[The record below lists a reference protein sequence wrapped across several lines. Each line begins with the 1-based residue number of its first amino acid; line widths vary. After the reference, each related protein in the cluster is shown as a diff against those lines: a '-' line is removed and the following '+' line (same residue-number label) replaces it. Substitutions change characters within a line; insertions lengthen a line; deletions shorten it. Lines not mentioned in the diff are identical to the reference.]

1 MRVEVIKM
9 LTRQELADYLKVH
22 VRTIDNKVKGGM
34 PSVKFGKSVRFE
46 LNDVLEWIKE
56 QNEKEKE
63 K

>member
-1 MRVEVIKM
+1 M

-22 VRTIDNKVKGGM
+22 VRTIDNKVKDGM

-46 LNDVLEWIKE
+46 LDDVLKWIKE
-56 QNEKEKE
+56 QSEKEKE